1 MSKGKILIVDDSESN
16 AAVMA
21 MHAEAEWDNPIVTAS
36 SAQDAISILTQ
47 HNDIVTVIS
56 DFNMEGGTG
65 GDLYAYV
72 KKERPTVAFILI
84 AGDDID
90 TYKSKPEFSD
100 LFKENPPAFISK
112 PFEKEDFLVPVR
124 KYGGPQLIHAESQYK
139 KIAIE
144 RFLMF
149 NEVLVGAYIK
159 LSQTK
164 FVKILRGDDKFP
176 EETVRKYIKK
186 GVKHLFIETAEY
198 QKFLQAASK
207 KILGKLSNKKVG
219 IKEKLE
225 FQVHSVDSIHRGLRD
240 LGMSEIAVTLADK
253 SMDTTM
259 NSLKKNKSIS
269 GLISKLLLKK
279 NYIYQLSMLTNYLS
293 VAIAEKTDYGSP
305 SSYKKLTMC
314 ALLQDL
320 SLEDE
325 NLAKIVDLNGQ
336 AFEKLKPDQK
346 KLVENHPHKTVEML
360 EKVDDFAAD
369 SKTII
374 MEHHERPSGKGFPRG
389 INHLKI
395 APLSCVFI
403 IAHQFAH
410 RLLTEPLTSETF
422 QSINIELKE
431 HYGKGNFRKA
441 YQGFVKAFKGEKK

>member
-1 MSKGKILIVDDSESN
+1 
-16 AAVMA
+16 
-21 MHAEAEWDNPIVTAS
+21 
-36 SAQDAISILTQ
+36 
-47 HNDIVTVIS
+47 
-56 DFNMEGGTG
+56 
-65 GDLYAYV
+65 
-72 KKERPTVAFILI
+72 
-84 AGDDID
+84 
-90 TYKSKPEFSD
+90 
-100 LFKENPPAFISK
+100 
-112 PFEKEDFLVPVR
+112 
-124 KYGGPQLIHAESQYK
+124 
-139 KIAIE
+139 
-144 RFLMF
+144 
-149 NEVLVGAYIK
+149 
-159 LSQTK
+159 
-164 FVKILRGDDKFP
+164 
-176 EETVRKYIKK
+176 
-186 GVKHLFIETAEY
+186 
-198 QKFLQAASK
+198 
-207 KILGKLSNKKVG
+207 
-219 IKEKLE
+219 
-225 FQVHSVDSIHRGLRD
+225 
-240 LGMSEIAVTLADK
+240 
-253 SMDTTM
+253 
-259 NSLKKNKSIS
+259 
-269 GLISKLLLKK
+269 
-279 NYIYQLSMLTNYLS
+279 MLTNYLS

-325 NLAKIVDLNGQ
+325 NLAKIVDLHGQ